1 MIYWETLVPTNP
13 QTIGDLITTV
23 QADTAT
29 IQADR
34 QSLTDAQNK
43 LTADLETQ
51 EANEKALD
59 TAINTIG
66 GVYVVNDD
74 GSATAYEPNGAGG
87 VKPTTLKPATTP
99 IDGSTPA
106 PAPTPEPSP
115 NPTPNPEPEPVT
127 DPANATPLP

>member
-1 MIYWETLVPTNP
+1 MIYWETLMPTNP
-13 QTIGDLITTV
+13 QTIGDLISTV
-23 QADTAT
+23 QADTQT
-29 IQADR
+29 IQADP

-106 PAPTPEPSP
+106 PRPPDSQSHP
-115 NPTPNPEPEPVT
+115 PV
-127 DPANATPLP
+127 ACS